1 MDYIKRVK
9 EACEKASRITKYKL
23 SLHFDNVYDD
33 RVIITYSYLNKDNNK
48 RTFKWGSMIFTDWQ
62 IEQYL
67 VNKTLNDFYEY
78 FEKRIKKRDD

>member
-1 MDYIKRVK
+1 MDYIRRIK
-9 EACEKASRITKYKL
+9 EACEKAARITKYKL
-23 SLHFDNVYDD
+23 YLHFDYVYDD

-67 VNKTLNDFYEY
+67 INRTLNDFYEY

>member
-1 MDYIKRVK
+1 MDYIRRIK
-9 EACEKASRITKYKL
+9 EACEKAARITKYKL
-23 SLHFDNVYDD
+23 YLYFDNVYDD

-67 VNKTLNDFYEY
+67 INRSLNDFYEY
-78 FEKRIKKRDD
+78 FKKRIKKRDD